1 MCLIFPIDAKL
12 KDGSPVQ
19 LVLTNEQDVEP
30 LRWLYWVIV
39 EEWTFYP
46 YDRFPD
52 EGGRAAQA
60 P

>member
-1 MCLIFPIDAKL
+1 MSLTFPLDAKL

-30 LRWLYWVIV
+30 LWRLYRVIV
-39 EEWTFYP
+39 DEGTSYTH
-46 YDRFPD
+46 DRFPGQ
-52 EGGRAAQA
+52 GGREAQA

>member
-1 MCLIFPIDAKL
+1 MCLTFPVDAKL

-30 LRWLYWVIV
+30 LRRLYWVIV

-46 YDRFPD
+46 YDRFTD
-52 EGGRAAQA
+52 QGGRAAQA